1 MRTLAAAGATTAA
14 AAAATADF
22 ASLAK
27 ICAAWPAAERQ
38 LAFRESEGFEGRLL
52 ALSSS
57 SSSSS
62 SSFSSSSAS
71 SPTLSG
77 DGGRGAGDGVIDE
90 AFVAFVSGA
99 PDGAYA
105 QLVTEALLAAAE
117 SSQRPVVLFASGAV
131 GEGGAPRRL
140 WPPASFPRLAVLSME
155 AGAMH
160 VWFDK
165 VRAALLAP
173 VRRAVVLEADSLA
186 TRHVDRLF
194 AVLAREP
201 RYALPLL
208 PVHMHMRWPDCEVVD
223 GRGVSTIP
231 ITIAFPAAPS
241 DDGGGGGVRRQQPSV
256 TRQRACGAPFAVPL
270 AERSTHYG
278 HAHFVYTSAAKA
290 FLADVLLACSMGSGG
305 GGGGA
310 LAGIDC
316 GSDEAALNTGLW
328 RRGARRQLC
337 LFDPVFSAFEAWPAA
352 SWAVPSIAAPRGESF
367 ATHTVA
373 FLVLHGEKDPAAA
386 RALRERARLVPPN
399 ASWVA
404 HQGAWLAGGAAELRD
419 GAGWRGA
426 DGCEI

>member
-1 MRTLAAAGATTAA
+1 VRTLAAAGAATADA
-14 AAAATADF
+14 ADAAATADF
-22 ASLAK
+22 AALAQ
-27 ICAAWPAAERQ
+27 ICAAWPAAARQ
-38 LAFRESEGFEGRLL
+38 LAVRESEGLEGRGL
-52 ALSSS
+52 ALA
-57 SSSSS
+57 
-62 SSFSSSSAS
+62 FPASAS
-71 SPTLSG
+71 TSSPPLSG
-77 DGGRGAGDGVIDE
+77 DGGGGGAGDGVIDE

-105 QLVTEALLAAAE
+105 QLMTEALLAAAE

-140 WPPASFPRLAVLSME
+140 WPPASFPRLAVLSMA
-155 AGAMH
+155 AGELH

-165 VRAALLAP
+165 LRAALLAP

-231 ITIAFPAAPS
+231 ITIAASAAPS
-241 DDGGGGGVRRQQPSV
+241 DDGGGGGARRQQPSV

-270 AERSTHYG
+270 AERTTHYG

-290 FLADVLLACSMGSGG
+290 FLAEVLLACSMGSGGGGG

-337 LFDPVFSAFEAWPAA
+337 LFDPVFNAFEAWPAA

-404 HQGAWLAGGAAELRD
+404 HQGAWLAGGAAELRE
-419 GAGWRGA
+419 GAGGWRGA